1 MKFGFHLNLKDLD
14 ILEAS
19 DQLAAVHQLLN
30 SLSLNSDLNDVWS
43 YSWGT
48 SSFTAKKAYIQL
60 TVSAPTSPLFK
71 WM

>member
-30 SLSLNSDLNDVWS
+30 SLSLKSELR
-43 YSWGT
+43 
-48 SSFTAKKAYIQL
+48 L
-60 TVSAPTSPLFK
+60 E
-71 WM
+71 